1 MTKRFFTAILCLLAA
16 ASCTSTS
23 PPAPIVAA
31 GTHPLPATRPGQT
44 QFNLRDY
51 GATGD
56 GKTKDTVAFQNALD
70 QCALM
75 SAHSST
81 DCEVLVPPGNY
92 LIGSVVMHA
101 HTTLKLSNGATIT
114 GSPDIADYPLTD
126 IRWEGRWRIG
136 HRALISASHAD
147 HIAILGPGHIVGAN
161 ALGDLRNPRGPCLI
175 EPIDCRFV
183 LLDGFST
190 TYRRLWSTHLT
201 YCQDV
206 AARNLTIRSSRA
218 NGDGIDVDSCQR
230 VQIDHCDID
239 TGDDCIAIKS
249 GRGMEG
255 YTLAKTT
262 EDVAIS
268 DCTFASGFAG
278 VGIGSEMSGGIRS
291 VRIERCTFTRGDS
304 GIYIKGNT
312 VRGGFVQNIHG
323 TDLTGQNTKVFLRI
337 NFLSSGIKDEEPVT
351 GPAGIPT
358 IADFRF
364 ANVKADCPTLVDAR
378 RISPDKPLD
387 GLSLVNITGTCTHG
401 IWLCNVKDAELRDL
415 NVTASDGV
423 PLAVLNVSGDG
434 VEHAATT
441 QAVSK

>member
-1 MTKRFFTAILCLLAA
+1 MIRQCLLVIGCLLAT
-16 ASCTSTS
+16 ASCAS
-23 PPAPIVAA
+23 PTPAVHSRPV
-31 GTHPLPATRPGQT
+31 LPTTRPGQT
-44 QFNLRDY
+44 TFDVRKY

-56 GKTKDTVAFQNALD
+56 GSTKDTVAFQNALD

-75 SAHSST
+75 SARSSAE
-81 DCEVLVPPGNY
+81 CEVLVPPGNY

-101 HTTLKLSNGATIT
+101 HATLKLSNGATIT
-114 GSPDIADYPLTD
+114 GSPDIADYPLSD

-147 HIAILGPGHIVGAN
+147 HIAIVGPGHIAGAVD
-161 ALGDLRNPRGPCLI
+161 LGNLRNPRGPCLI
-175 EPIDCRFV
+175 EPIDCRNV

-190 TYRRLWSTHLT
+190 SYRRLWSTHLT

-206 AARNLTIRSSRA
+206 VARNLTIRSSRP

-230 VQIDHCDID
+230 VGIDHCDID

-262 EDVAIS
+262 EDVDIA

-278 VGIGSEMSGGIRS
+278 VGIGSEMSGGVRN

-323 TDLTGQNTKVFLRI
+323 TDLTGRNTKVFLRI

-364 ANVKADCPTLVDAR
+364 TNLQVNCPTLLDGR
-378 RISPDKPLD
+378 RISAEKPLD
-387 GLSLVNITGTCTHG
+387 GLWVTNVSGSCTHG
-401 IWLCNVKDAELRDL
+401 IWLCNVKNAVLRYL
-415 NVTASDGV
+415 NVTVADGT
-423 PLAVLNVSGDG
+423 PLAVLNVTGLGMED
-434 VEHAATT
+434 AATT